1 MAGRQTEKVV
11 LRIANYLRMAIDYC
25 LDCKSNNII
34 ADSQIPICR
43 KAWKR
48 GIRLWRRFFAPPL
61 VSEVSLQ
68 FGHAR
73 GKTTLSCFLTSSR
86 RFTTPMAYAQMRT
99 PFCDSASHRGRFKSS
114 RTSAKEIKK
123 QPSFLGSVVLL
134 FGAGRGIRTPVPFGQ
149 TVFKTASL

>member
-1 MAGRQTEKVV
+1 MV

-34 ADSQIPICR
+34 ADSQISICR

-61 VSEVSLQ
+61 VSELPDGLRSNANPILRLGESQ
-68 FGHAR
+68 R
-73 GKTTLSCFLTSSR
+73 GVRILSYRS
-86 RFTTPMAYAQMRT
+86 Q
-99 PFCDSASHRGRFKSS
+99 
-114 RTSAKEIKK
+114 INKK

-134 FGAGRGIRTPVPFGQ
+134 FGAGRGIRTPVAFGL